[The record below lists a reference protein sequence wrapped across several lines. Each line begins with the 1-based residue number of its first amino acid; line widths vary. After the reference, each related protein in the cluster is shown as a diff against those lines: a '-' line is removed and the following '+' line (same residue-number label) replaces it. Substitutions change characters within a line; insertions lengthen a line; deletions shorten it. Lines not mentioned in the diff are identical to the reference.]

1 MTTGP
6 HRPATGPL
14 QAYLFADPAAHSL
27 SPVMHRAAFRHAGLP
42 GEYEAR
48 RVPPEDLPAALRGLR
63 VPPACGANL
72 SLPHKEAALALMDDL
87 TPAAR
92 AIGAVNTVICRGEDL
107 IGENTDAPG
116 LLDALAP
123 LTGPDRG
130 QAAVL
135 GAGGAARA
143 AVWALQRDGWAV
155 TVVNRTLA
163 RAEALTAELG
173 GTAVAAAD
181 VPWEDMALLVNA
193 SSAGLSRPD
202 ESPVT
207 DEVVARLP
215 AGAAVYDMVY
225 RPAETRL
232 LRQARAA
239 GHRAENGL
247 SMLAAQ
253 ARLSFLA
260 WTGADVPLHVFLNA
274 AQAAL
279 EPQAQ
284 GEAP

>member
-6 HRPATGPL
+6 HRPATRPL

-27 SPVMHRAAFRHAGLP
+27 SPVMHRAAFQYAGLP
-42 GEYEAR
+42 GSYEAR
-48 RVPPEDLPAALRGLR
+48 RVPPEDLPVALTGLR
-63 VPPACGANL
+63 APPICGANL
-72 SLPHKEAALALMDDL
+72 SLPHKEAALTLMDHL

-92 AIGAVNTVICRGEDL
+92 AIGAVNTVIRRGQEL

-173 GTAVAAAD
+173 GTAVAAAE
-181 VPWEDMALLVNA
+181 VPWESMALLVNA

-202 ESPVT
+202 ESPLR

-260 WTGADVPLHVFLNA
+260 WTGADVPLQVFLNA
-274 AQAAL
+274 ARVALDPPAA
-279 EPQAQ
+279 